1 MTTNK
6 SGDCEPGTSNL
17 LTVTSALEQIRASLQ
32 PVAGFETLFLRNALG
47 RVLYEDVHSP
57 IDVPSYRNSAM
68 DGYAIRHADL
78 NGEGETSFH
87 VVGTA
92 FAGQPFSGA
101 VKAGDTVRI
110 MTGALVPE
118 GLDTVVMQE
127 QTTRDG
133 DRVHI
138 TSGHRQGDN
147 VRGVGED
154 IARNSVVLK
163 QGRRLRPA
171 DLGLFAS
178 LGIAEIRVRRKL
190 RVAFFSTGDELRSLG
205 QPLGEG
211 QIYDSNRYTLHG
223 MLSRLGVE
231 IIDMGVIPDR
241 RDAVAEAFTS
251 ASALADVLITSGGVS
266 VGEADFVKETLDR
279 LGQVN
284 FWKIAM
290 KPGKPLAYGKV
301 NQATFFG
308 LPGNPVSA
316 MATFYQI
323 VQPALCQLMGEQDVR
338 TLTLKVPCSTRLKKS
353 PGRQDFQRGIL
364 EQNSTG
370 ELTVRSSGPQGSHI
384 LSSMSHANC
393 FIILPAE
400 WGNVEPGTFVEVQ
413 PFEGL
418 I

>member
-1 MTTNK
+1 MTIHK

-17 LTVTSALEQIRASLQ
+17 LSVTSALQQIRASLQ
-32 PVAGFETLFLRNALG
+32 PVAGFETLFLHNALG

-78 NGEGETSFH
+78 KGEGETSFH
-87 VVGTA
+87 VAGTA
-92 FAGQPFSGA
+92 FAGQPFTGVIKSGDA
-101 VKAGDTVRI
+101 VRI

-118 GLDTVVMQE
+118 GMDTVVMQE

-133 DRVHI
+133 DRVRI
-138 TSGHRQGDN
+138 ASGHRQGDN

-163 QGRRLRPA
+163 RGRRLRPA

-231 IIDMGVIPDR
+231 IIDMGVIADR
-241 RDAVAEAFTS
+241 RDAVAEAFAS

-323 VQPALCQLMGEQDVR
+323 VQPALRQLMGEQDVMA
-338 TLTLKVPCSTRLKKS
+338 LTLKIPCSTRLKKS

-400 WGNVEPGTFVEVQ
+400 WGNVEPGTIVEVQ